1 MSALAKI
8 HAERGGLSVTDKRI
22 ADFILANAPLL
33 RDYSSQQLADAIHVS
48 QSSIVKFSQRLGYK
62 GYPDLKL
69 SVNEAVTRAAV
80 ALEAVAGDGA
90 AALDADGSEAETLW
104 LAKAAA
110 ARQTR
115 DVNDA
120 DTLAKVAKWIAA
132 GETLLLAGSGIEA
145 DATRTLANRLSLLG
159 HRCITCRQLAELL
172 GSLSAATRRDV
183 LVVACGSAGGKAW
196 VRACRDMRVIGGRV
210 VVITRGRGRRI
221 TTVAD
226 ANLVVAAH
234 DPQPYIEDLAYE
246 AAMRHLLD
254 DVFLRVMSR
263 DPGAA
268 ERFRANRERTLGSPS
283 DR

>member
-8 HAERGGLSVTDKRI
+8 QAERGGLSITDKRI

-80 ALEAVAGDGA
+80 VQETVRGRGSAAV
-90 AALDADGSEAETLW
+90 DADGGQAEALW
-104 LAKAAA
+104 LAKADA

-115 DVNDA
+115 DINDG
-120 DTLAKVAKWIAA
+120 DTLATVAKWIASA
-132 GETLLLAGSGIEA
+132 ETLLLAGSGIEA
-145 DATRTLANRLSLLG
+145 DATRTLADRVTLLG
-159 HRCITCRQLAELL
+159 QRCITCRQPAELL

-183 LVVACGSAGGKAW
+183 LVVACGSAGGKEW
-196 VRACRDMRVIGGRV
+196 IRACRDMRAIGGRV
-210 VVITRGRGRRI
+210 VVITRGRGGRI
-221 TTVAD
+221 ATGAD
-226 ANLVVAAH
+226 ASLVVAAH
-234 DPQPYIEDLAYE
+234 APQPHVEDLAYE

-254 DVFLRVMSR
+254 DLFLRVMAR
-263 DPGAA
+263 EPGSV
-268 ERFRANRERTLGSPS
+268 ERFLVNRTRTLGSAS